1 MDVESGWV
9 TFRSGHD
16 EIGGF
21 IARPRS
27 QGPWPGLV
35 VGHENLG
42 LTEYRQNET
51 VQMAGHGMAVLV
63 TNLYSRIGGKAP
75 AGPFATP
82 DERRRAAFLSMPDDR
97 SADDFLASAAWLR
110 DQSYVDAKAVAL
122 LGFCSGGSLAFYT
135 VCKRPGVFRCL
146 VSIYGNIILR
156 GDFTED
162 RQPKSRLPLAPSLSC
177 PMQGHYG
184 AKDSEIAP
192 AHVADLWRILAEHDK
207 QFEFYSYAGANHIFA
222 DSSHPN
228 HQPEATRL
236 MWART
241 YRYLR
246 EQLGHPIEVS

>member
-1 MDVESGWV
+1 MDVETNWI
-9 TFRSGHD
+9 TFRNGSE

-21 IARPRS
+21 VARPRS
-27 QGPWPGLV
+27 KGPWPGLV
-35 VGHENLG
+35 AGHENLG

-51 VQMAGHGMAVLV
+51 AQMAAHGIAVFV

-75 AGPFATP
+75 VGPFVTP

-97 SADDFLASAAWLR
+97 SADDFVASAAWLR
-110 DQSYVDAKAVAL
+110 GQSYVDANAVAL

-135 VCKRPGVFRCL
+135 ACKRPGAFRCL

-156 GDFTED
+156 GEFTED
-162 RQPKSRLPLAPSLSC
+162 RQPKSRIPLASLLSC

-184 AKDSEIAP
+184 AKDSEIP
-192 AHVADLWRILAEHDK
+192 PTHVAELWRVLAEHDK
-207 QFEFYSYAGANHIFA
+207 RFEFYSYPGANHVFS

-228 HQPEATRL
+228 YQPEATRL
-236 MWART
+236 MWSRT

-246 EQLGHPIEVS
+246 EQLGHPIEVP